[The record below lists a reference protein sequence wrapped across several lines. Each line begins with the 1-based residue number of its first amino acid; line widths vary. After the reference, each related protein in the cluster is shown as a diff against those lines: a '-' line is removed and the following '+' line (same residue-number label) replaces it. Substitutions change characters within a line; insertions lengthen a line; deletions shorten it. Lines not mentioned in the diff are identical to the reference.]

1 MSQQLAPERA
11 MRRSDYRSHYVVK
24 RLGYGLGHIF
34 NDMCAAM
41 GFSYCL
47 IFFQKV
53 LGFDTFLAGVFMAVG
68 QLADGIATGIVGL
81 FSDRKTGSGMI
92 NRYGIRKSWHLMGT
106 ICVAIAFPFIFM
118 PCLNCEN
125 ANSTIKMVYYSVFQ
139 VLLQFGFASVQISHL
154 SMIPELATSDDE
166 HTMLTSIR

>member
-41 GFSYCL
+41 GFTYCL